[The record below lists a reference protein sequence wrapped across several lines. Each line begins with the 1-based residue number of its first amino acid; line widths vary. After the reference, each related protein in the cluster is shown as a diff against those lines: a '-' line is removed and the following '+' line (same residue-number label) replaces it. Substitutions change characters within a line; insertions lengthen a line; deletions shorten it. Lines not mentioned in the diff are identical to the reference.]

1 MNLYKLAQAASFLYL
16 KTFHRFHVSGLENVP
31 EHGAFILASNHVSF
45 FDPPALGCRLPRE
58 LHYFAKASL
67 FKGFLGKLIMC
78 LNSIPVDREG
88 FDMKSFKAA
97 MQILE
102 KGEPLLVFPE
112 GTRSEDGQ
120 LQNPK
125 RGIGLMARKAQVP
138 ILPARISGGFEA
150 FGKGRRIPKLGSQIK
165 VSFGEILI
173 FSDSVNI
180 NSSKDEDERIAKK
193 IMQEIISIKVEQK

>member
-67 FKGFLGKLIMC
+67 FKGLLGKLIMS
-78 LNSIPVDREG
+78 LNSIPVERGG

-193 IMQEIISIKVEQK
+193 IMQEISSIMLDKK